1 MSILFGIVVLFG
13 FFGLVWAI
21 DALMDHLLLKAGMAV
36 LDRFPT
42 AFRGRYR
49 SWSDA
54 ERYDR
59 FRPKR
64 KIP

>member
-1 MSILFGIVVLFG
+1 MSILFGIIVLFG

-21 DALMDHLLLKAGMAV
+21 DALMDHLLLKAAMAV
-36 LDRFPT
+36 LDRLRT

-49 SWSDA
+49 SRSDA
-54 ERYDR
+54 ELYDR

-64 KIP
+64 KVP